1 MLLVNTT
8 FLALTIVGRIINDKV
23 QQKGVE
29 FCLLTLL
36 VGWKMLLG
44 NGVIFDLG
52 AKEIRDIEFHVKACL
67 K

>member
-8 FLALTIVGRIINDKV
+8 FLALTIIDRIINDKV
-23 QQKGVE
+23 QQKGIE
-29 FCLLTLL
+29 FCLLALL
-36 VGWKMLLG
+36 VSWKILLG
-44 NGVIFDLG
+44 DGVVLDPG